1 VGRSPVSIILLII
14 FGFFEFD
21 CEDSYK
27 KPKKLFQCKFYFNS
41 VSKVIAFLSLRQFI
55 MVLMRRIFAALFPYL
70 RKKVYF
76 CILIAKIGGGR
87 CKTCK
92 QVCVLFPGTI
102 IAN

>member
-1 VGRSPVSIILLII
+1 MSQVQAACGAVAGKYYLAHI
-14 FGFFEFD
+14 FVFFEFD

-76 CILIAKIGGGR
+76 CILKYKRALFGA
-87 CKTCK
+87 
-92 QVCVLFPGTI
+92 CVRL
-102 IAN
+102 